1 MIDKEN
7 KFELKYE
14 TFSINI
20 YPNYLFITSKCLF
33 WKLKFTK
40 KQYMK

>member
-14 TFSINI
+14 TFSVNI
-20 YPNYLFITSKCLF
+20 YPNYFFITSESQF
-33 WKLKFTK
+33 
-40 KQYMK
+40 